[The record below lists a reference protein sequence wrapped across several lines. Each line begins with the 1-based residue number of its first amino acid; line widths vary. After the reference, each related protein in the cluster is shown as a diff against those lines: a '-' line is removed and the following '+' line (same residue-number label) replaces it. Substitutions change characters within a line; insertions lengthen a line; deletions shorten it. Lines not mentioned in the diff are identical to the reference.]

1 MGSSFEFMMFLP
13 HLPRNNQFLFSLYRV
28 NCSFYFKIGACRHG
42 DRCSRLHNK
51 PTFSQVCVLLGFLF
65 FILFFSQIIH
75 SSCVSGVTNVPT
87 TLSKSNLPSGFILHL
102 LQRVMD
108 LPQWDVF
115 LFLTLEELLKIW
127 LGVG

>member
-1 MGSSFEFMMFLP
+1 METDVLGCTINRPLARFVCCWVFC
-13 HLPRNNQFLFSLYRV
+13 FLF
-28 NCSFYFKIGACRHG
+28 YFFHKL
-42 DRCSRLHNK
+42 S
-51 PTFSQVCVLLGFLF
+51 TVLVL
-65 FILFFSQIIH
+65 
-75 SSCVSGVTNVPT
+75 SGVTNVPT